1 MFNDF
6 INGFLLELSLVM
18 TVGLQSAFIL
28 KQGIRREF
36 VIIAVLTC
44 FFSETLLVTIGIAGM
59 GALVR
64 SIPHLNQIITG
75 IGIVFLFF
83 YAGKSLYAAVK
94 KNDYIIIDNEEKGL
108 VSKKEVLLSG
118 LAFALLNPHV
128 IIDTTIMGSLAANF
142 YPHHWVFG
150 AGVISAAFVWY
161 AFLGTVGATLAKPLN
176 KPKTWKV
183 INILI
188 AALFLGTALISG
200 VVTFATI
207 IEQDKENGVKTN
219 YVEAT
224 AKSIVNAGTFY
235 SVGLLAANIGKLG
248 TTSKIDTENI
258 QFSNTVLKKIHER
271 RPYINSRITMD
282 EIIMASKPTKDP
294 IISSWLRWD
303 VPGSFNNSY
312 GKWEL
317 VINPSNN
324 TVYHFLFRSNK

>member
-83 YAGKSLYAAVK
+83 YAAKSLYAAVK

-188 AALFLGTALISG
+188 AVLCIYMASQFIQNFNNPNHEHSHINLFSVFG
-200 VVTFATI
+200 VDDSI
-207 IEQDKENGVKTN
+207 IENVHN
-219 YVEAT
+219 HEADDDH
-224 AKSIVNAGTFY
+224 IHEDHNHDVNHNHNDY
-235 SVGLLAANIGKLG
+235 EHNDEHIHN
-248 TTSKIDTENI
+248 EH
-258 QFSNTVLKKIHER
+258 SNDGTVLEHKH
-271 RPYINSRITMD
+271 
-282 EIIMASKPTKDP
+282 
-294 IISSWLRWD
+294 
-303 VPGSFNNSY
+303 
-312 GKWEL
+312 
-317 VINPSNN
+317 
-324 TVYHFLFRSNK
+324 